1 MNVLLVE
8 DSEVVRREV
17 ARMLGESRTVE
28 EVTLAA
34 GVAEARE
41 RLTEREFDAWVLDF
55 ELGDGTALE
64 LLDDLVAGE
73 FDDPPVVAVLTNHAS
88 PLLRE
93 RCLEAGADLF
103 FPKSTGLNELV
114 ETLGAGH
121 GPAEGS

>member
-1 MNVLLVE
+1 
-8 DSEVVRREV
+8 
-17 ARMLGESRTVE
+17 MLGESRTVD
-28 EVTLAA
+28 EVAQAA
-34 GVAEARE
+34 GVAQARE
-41 RLTEREFDAWVLDF
+41 KLREGEFDAWVLDF

-73 FDDPPVVAVLTNHAS
+73 FDDPPVVAVLTNYAT

-103 FPKSTGLNELV
+103 FPKSTGLTELV
-114 ETLGAGH
+114 ETLESGY